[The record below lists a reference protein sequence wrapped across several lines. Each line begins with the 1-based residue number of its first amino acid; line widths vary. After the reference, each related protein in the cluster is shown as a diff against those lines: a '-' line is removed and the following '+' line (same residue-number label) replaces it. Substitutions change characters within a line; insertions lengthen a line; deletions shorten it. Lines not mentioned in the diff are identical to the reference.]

1 MVDPGFFKPLL
12 DDFSAQITAFNNAK
26 VEVVTGV
33 LIPPDF
39 TTFWTQARQ
48 QGFRP
53 KAVTVG
59 KALLFPRSVEG
70 LGAIGEGLTTEGGS
84 SPNAPFKS
92 SLTGASSRDLAAA
105 HTHATN
111 EQ

>member
-1 MVDPGFFKPLL
+1 VFFFSSRRRHTRSTRDWSSDVCSSDLGFFKPLL
-12 DDFSAQITAFNNAK
+12 DDFSAQITAFKNAK
-26 VEVVTGV
+26 VEIVTGV

-59 KALLFPRSVEG
+59 KALLFPRSVEA
-70 LGAIGEGLTTEGGS
+70 LGPTGDGLTTEVWW
-84 SPNAPFKS
+84 SPNHP
-92 SLTGASSRDLAAA
+92 
-105 HTHATN
+105 
-111 EQ
+111 